1 MPLLKKLL
9 RCLAGNQD
17 ACGSG
22 VFSKN
27 VIVGFGDK
35 KDKFFKPQSK
45 LGKNFNLFPGNA
57 DQNRSPPSVSG
68 PEGFQEK
75 QSTSSHCPSVI
86 SPVSELVEKEFQDPE
101 FCKNVAGLER
111 MLRVR
116 ARSHSAGSPAR
127 HVGTCLPTVQKLPE
141 LVAGFQERS
150 LDRSQDGIL
159 LQRDDVGS
167 ASGSAEFVSV
177 VPASVI
183 NKCDD
188 DPLLMASVDTVVDSS
203 GAGKHDLDDGI
214 VVVRASTAVVGS
226 AEYVSVDP
234 VSVINRCDDGP
245 STLASVDHAVDFL
258 ETCKHDLEDGVVAGR
273 ATTAGERNH
282 SRLLEVIE
290 SVFLSLISVE
300 NSSPS
305 SLRVSSHTRAREIC
319 LAAVS
324 ACLSDPHSACRS
336 LPALTDA
343 HADDSLMHFDVNSGR
358 LDTGNSL
365 AFQRCRKVRQSRTVR
380 FGSVDQTVDMS
391 PALAAGTYRRSVDEM
406 HGQRQVSRKRW
417 AESSWGGPGPGPGLG
432 PCGRSGMVGGSLGCA
447 AAIRGIPCS
456 LVMPPGRH
464 QRAPQSLGWEWV
476 CGTEKSGV
484 WVLKGD
490 ARTYNL
496 PRNLDDVGIVWEH
509 RSGYET
515 AWATPGHVCSCSYGY
530 GHGPVLP
537 QPNPSVFTEAI
548 KLWSRVASLLTPWC
562 AKGEVPTGVNLN
574 RYAGDGSCIPWH
586 CDNEGLFGSPG
597 EPKVIV
603 SMSLGHSVLF
613 KLRRRAS
620 EKTVTS
626 IWLDHGDLLV
636 MDGLTQEEFLHST
649 ASELEGPRVNLTYRW
664 ISQHIRSCPQ
674 AGLICGALP
683 SVAPDLAEPNS
694 CRGRSRKS
702 K

>member
-1 MPLLKKLL
+1 M
-9 RCLAGNQD
+9 GNQD

-127 HVGTCLPTVQKLPE
+127 HVGTGLPTVQKLPE
-141 LVAGFQERS
+141 LVDGFQERS

-177 VPASVI
+177 VPASAI

-188 DPLLMASVDTVVDSS
+188 DPLLIASVDTVADSCW
-203 GAGKHDLDDGI
+203 AGKHDLDDGI
-214 VVVRASTAVVGS
+214 AVVRASTAVVGS

-258 ETCKHDLEDGVVAGR
+258 DTCKHDLEDGVVAVR

-290 SVFLSLISVE
+290 SVFLSLISAE

-319 LAAVS
+319 LAAAS

-613 KLRRRAS
+613 KLLRRAS

>member
-9 RCLAGNQD
+9 WCLAGNQD

-22 VFSKN
+22 DFSKN
-27 VIVGFGDK
+27 VIVGSGDK

-45 LGKNFNLFPGNA
+45 LGKIFNFFPGNA
-57 DQNRSPPSVSG
+57 GQNRSPPFVSG

-116 ARSHSAGSPAR
+116 ARSHSAGSP
-127 HVGTCLPTVQKLPE
+127 VDLPGTCLSGGERQLPMIQKMPDP
-141 LVAGFQERS
+141 VAGSQERS
-150 LDRSQDGIL
+150 LARSHDGIL
-159 LQRDDVGS
+159 FQRDDLVS
-167 ASGSAEFVSV
+167 VAGSAEFVFV
-177 VPASVI
+177 NHASAG
-183 NKCDD
+183 NKCVD
-188 DPLLMASVDTVVDSS
+188 DPSLLASVDHVVDFSET
-203 GAGKHDLDDGI
+203 GKRDLDDGI
-214 VVVRASTAVVGS
+214 VAV
-226 AEYVSVDP
+226 
-234 VSVINRCDDGP
+234 
-245 STLASVDHAVDFL
+245 
-258 ETCKHDLEDGVVAGR
+258 R

-290 SVFLSLISVE
+290 SVFLSLISSE
-300 NSSPS
+300 NSSSPS
-305 SLRVSSHTRAREIC
+305 SLRVSSHKRAHEIC
-319 LAAVS
+319 RAAAF
-324 ACLSDPHSACRS
+324 ACLSHPHSALHSACRS

-343 HADDSLMHFDVNSGR
+343 HADDPLMHVALNSGR

-365 AFQRCRKVRQSRTVR
+365 TFQRCRKVRQSRTVR
-380 FGSVDQTVDMS
+380 FGSVEQTVDMS
-391 PALAAGTYRRSVDEM
+391 PAPAAGTYRRSVDEL
-406 HGQRQVSRKRW
+406 HGQRQVSWNRW
-417 AESSWGGPGPGPGLG
+417 TKGSWGGPGPGPGLG
-432 PCGRSGMVGGSLGCA
+432 PGGRSGMVGGSLGCA

-476 CGTEKSGV
+476 CGSEKSGV

-490 ARTYNL
+490 TRTYNL
-496 PRNLDDVGIVWEH
+496 PRNLDDVGIVWER

-515 AWATPGHVCSCSYGY
+515 AWATPGHVCSCSYDY

-574 RYAGDGSCIPWH
+574 RYAGDGSFIPWH
-586 CDNEGLFGSPG
+586 CDNERLFGSPS

-613 KLRRRAS
+613 KLCRRAS
-620 EKTVTS
+620 EKTVTP

-694 CRGRSRKS
+694 CRGGSRKS